1 LADAQGRQV
10 YATIF
15 LGKMVA
21 YTEKPKIK
29 RLTANFATDDM
40 VILAVD
46 RLSRDFY
53 GGGARYAWRCA

>member
-1 LADAQGRQV
+1 
-10 YATIF
+10 
-15 LGKMVA
+15 MVA